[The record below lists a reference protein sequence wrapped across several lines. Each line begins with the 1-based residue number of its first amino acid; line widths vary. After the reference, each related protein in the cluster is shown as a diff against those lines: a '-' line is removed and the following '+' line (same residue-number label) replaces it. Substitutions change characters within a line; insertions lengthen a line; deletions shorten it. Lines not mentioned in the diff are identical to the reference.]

1 MQLLLAIVQSED
13 ADRLC
18 GRLNAAGFE
27 LTRLPSVGGFLSR
40 GNVTVLIGLEPVQ
53 IPPVLEII
61 RKTCRTRRRYINP
74 AVTGTEPAHM
84 TLAAPAIPLEVQVGG
99 ATVFKFPMLR
109 FERLHAEQTPPT
121 SAQPTTIPAQGAPKM
136 NLVLAIVHNDD
147 ADAVTR
153 ALLAAGRRVTR
164 INTAGGFLRRGNVTL
179 LIGVEPAEVDAVL
192 ETIRQNCQPRTEA
205 AGRGDQV
212 ATAGATAFVL
222 EASSF
227 LHI

>member
-1 MQLLLAIVQSED
+1 MQLLLAIVQRED

-27 LTRLPSVGGFLSR
+27 LTRLQSVGGFLARS
-40 GNVTVLIGLEPVQ
+40 NVTVLMGLEPAQ
-53 IPPVLEII
+53 IPPALEII
-61 RKTCRTRRRYINP
+61 RKTCRTRRRFINP
-74 AVTGTEPAHM
+74 TVTGTEPAHM

-99 ATVFKFPMLR
+99 ATIFNFPVLR
-109 FERLHAEQTPPT
+109 FERLHTQKTTPAP
-121 SAQPTTIPAQGAPKM
+121 AQPTPALSQGAQKM
-136 NLVLAIVHNDD
+136 NLVLAIIHNDD

-179 LIGVEPAEVDAVL
+179 LVGVEPTDVDAVL
-192 ETIRQNCQPRTEA
+192 ETIRQHCRPRTEA

-212 ATAGATAFVL
+212 ATAGAAAFVL
-222 EASSF
+222 EANSF